1 MAIYK
6 FLLCLTWVIAIQAFA
21 STEDQQ
27 KEIINGVSVKSH
39 KDDSTR
45 TYMGEVTKS
54 IPANLET
61 VFKSIVN
68 FDEKCNN
75 AHKDRR
81 KNTSKSTDCRY
92 HNENVVETLILK
104 KINLTGWTKEPKE
117 VDRYLLARRVYNRAD
132 FQYYELVRI
141 YEDKNDKNQKTI
153 KIVQTMMTDKEVNSY
168 TKPLFEKDSAFNAVT
183 STYFLTEIES
193 KKTELR
199 YEYKADTEH
208 WILNKEVSVPQV
220 FSSISK
226 GINDLLKAV
235 DSESNKISRE
245 LASN

>member
-6 FLLCLTWVIAIQAFA
+6 FLLCLTWVITIQAFA
-21 STEDQQ
+21 SNEEQQ
-27 KEIINGVSVKSH
+27 KDTINGVSVKSH

-45 TYMGEVTKS
+45 TYIGTVSKS

-61 VFKSIVN
+61 VMKSIVN
-68 FDEKCNN
+68 FNEKCNN
-75 AHKDRR
+75 AHKSRR
-81 KNTSKSTDCRY
+81 KNTSQSIDCRY
-92 HNENVVETLILK
+92 HNENVVETVIIKDINQNGWK
-104 KINLTGWTKEPKE
+104 KDAKE
-117 VDRYLLARRVYNRAD
+117 VERYLLARRVYNRAD
-132 FQYYELVRI
+132 FQYYELIRI
-141 YEDKNDKNQKTI
+141 YEDKNEKNQRTMKV
-153 KIVQTMMTDKEVNSY
+153 VQTMMTDKEVKSY
-168 TKPLFEKDSAFNAVT
+168 TKPLFEKDSAFDSVT
-183 STYFLTEIES
+183 SIYFLTEIEP
-193 KKTELR
+193 KKTDLS